1 MAAFDANLMLRD
13 TTTNVV
19 SGAGQAGL
27 YTGNW
32 FTLGTGAQGPA
43 AGLTFRTA
51 LGTISGSNTQTLQ
64 VIYEFSDDQTTI
76 DESVTNLITGTEG
89 GTGTSGGYLVQRLRN
104 SFYTRVT
111 PKYNYYRVRLVS
123 TGTTADWGDVTVGVD
138 AGDFNAQR

>member
-1 MAAFDANLMLRD
+1 MAAFDASLMLRN
-13 TTTNVV
+13 TTQNVV
-19 SGAGQAGL
+19 SGAGEAGL

-43 AGLTFRTA
+43 GGLSFRAA
-51 LGTISGSNTQTLQ
+51 LGTVAGSNTQTLQ
-64 VIYEFSDDQTTI
+64 VIYEFSDDQSTI
-76 DESVTNLITGTEG
+76 DESVTHLITGTEG
-89 GTGTSGGYLVQRLRN
+89 GTGTSDGYLVQRLRN

-138 AGDFNAQR
+138 AGDFNAIR